1 MYAMILNQL
10 NYTVDGRNILTQVT
24 QQIKISERIG
34 IIGANGSGKT
44 TLAHL
49 IIGDLIQD
57 NGTISVNGRVAYVPQ
72 LSIDISNQS
81 GGEKMMQRIN
91 ESLNDQPD
99 ILILDEPTA
108 NLDMTHQ
115 KWLIKRLSHF
125 YGTLIIISHDSHL
138 VNQVVT
144 KIWSI
149 QGTRVAAYSGNYDD
163 YMMQINMAN
172 DTQAQLYRVAVNKK
186 NQLGRAIEK
195 VQTREK
201 QVTKRPKNISPSDAR
216 LISGKGKALKS
227 QKKLGQNVKSM
238 ARRFSELEKIDKPFA
253 TKPLKL
259 QAVVDQ
265 AKKSRA
271 ILKVIAETVQIGDR
285 VLLKNVNFKL
295 DSGQRLAILGDNGSG
310 KTSLIKHVLSNYQK
324 PVGYFT
330 QDLSGLNENS
340 TVLENVLLKSSQT
353 SQLARDFLGA
363 FGIKRDKV
371 FQKVRTLSGG
381 EKVKVLLLQVLF
393 TDTQLLILDEP
404 TNYLDL
410 PALDALNNFLTHYT
424 GAVLMVSHYQDFVD
438 AVATQKMIIKAQQ
451 LLPI

>member
-24 QQIKISERIG
+24 QQIKIGERIG

-91 ESLNDQPD
+91 ESLNNQPD

-238 ARRFSELEKIDKPFA
+238 ARRFSELEKVDKPFA

-285 VLLKNVNFKL
+285 VLLKDVNFKL

>member
-24 QQIKISERIG
+24 QQIKIGERIG

-91 ESLNDQPD
+91 ESLNNQPD

-238 ARRFSELEKIDKPFA
+238 ARRFSELEKVDKPFA

-285 VLLKNVNFKL
+285 VLLKDVNFKL

-424 GAVLMVSHYQDFVD
+424 GAVLMVAHYQDFVD

>member
-24 QQIKISERIG
+24 QQIKIGERIG

-238 ARRFSELEKIDKPFA
+238 ARRFSELEKVDKPFA

-285 VLLKNVNFKL
+285 VLLKDVNFKL

>member
-238 ARRFSELEKIDKPFA
+238 ARRFSELEKVDKPFA

-285 VLLKNVNFKL
+285 VLLKDVNFKL

>member
-1 MYAMILNQL
+1 
-10 NYTVDGRNILTQVT
+10 
-24 QQIKISERIG
+24 
-34 IIGANGSGKT
+34 
-44 TLAHL
+44 
-49 IIGDLIQD
+49 
-57 NGTISVNGRVAYVPQ
+57 
-72 LSIDISNQS
+72 
-81 GGEKMMQRIN
+81 
-91 ESLNDQPD
+91 
-99 ILILDEPTA
+99 
-108 NLDMTHQ
+108 
-115 KWLIKRLSHF
+115 
-125 YGTLIIISHDSHL
+125 
-138 VNQVVT
+138 
-144 KIWSI
+144 
-149 QGTRVAAYSGNYDD
+149 
-163 YMMQINMAN
+163 
-172 DTQAQLYRVAVNKK
+172 
-186 NQLGRAIEK
+186 

-238 ARRFSELEKIDKPFA
+238 VRRFSELEKVDKPFA

-285 VLLKNVNFKL
+285 VLLKDVNFKL

-393 TDTQLLILDEP
+393 TDTQLLILDDP

>member
-91 ESLNDQPD
+91 ESLNNQPD

-238 ARRFSELEKIDKPFA
+238 VRRFSELEKVDKPFA

-285 VLLKNVNFKL
+285 VLLKDVNFKL

>member
-24 QQIKISERIG
+24 QQIKIGERIG

-238 ARRFSELEKIDKPFA
+238 ARRFSELEKVDKPFA

-285 VLLKNVNFKL
+285 VLLKDVNFKL

-371 FQKVRTLSGG
+371 FQKVKTLSGG